1 MKLRGAII
9 INPRSGR
16 TGHQRDCADERVAIA
31 RRVVP
36 AGDPSIEIALTQ
48 AAGHATIL
56 ARSFLA
62 AGAEV
67 IVAWGGD
74 GTINEVAGSLL
85 ATPAA
90 LGIVAAGSG
99 DGVARSLGLPI
110 APEPALRIALGPSAA
125 AIDVGYLGDRHFLN
139 VAGIGFDAEVGA
151 RFNQRAIR
159 GAAGYFAVGL
169 SAVWSYRPES
179 YVINLDGRSMEGPRF
194 LVAFANGRQYGNGL
208 VLAPAADPRDGLLDA
223 VIVDSGTP
231 FRQLWRARR
240 MGIRRHAPAQ
250 GLHRFRVQAAS
261 VSGLTLACHVDGET
275 FQTSGTLNVRLEPR
289 RLLVKG

>member
-1 MKLRGAII
+1 MKLRVASI

-16 TGHQRDCADERVAIA
+16 TGQQHDCADERVAIA

-48 AAGHATIL
+48 AGGHATIL

-85 ATPAA
+85 GTPAA

-110 APEPALRIALGPSAA
+110 APEAALRIALGPSAA

-169 SAVWSYRPES
+169 SAVWSYQPES

-208 VLAPAADPRDGLLDA
+208 VLAPAADPVLDA

-250 GLHRFRVQAAS
+250 GLHRFKVQSAS
-261 VSGLTLACHVDGET
+261 VSGPTLACHVDGET
-275 FQTSGTLNVRLEPR
+275 FHASGTLNVRLEPR